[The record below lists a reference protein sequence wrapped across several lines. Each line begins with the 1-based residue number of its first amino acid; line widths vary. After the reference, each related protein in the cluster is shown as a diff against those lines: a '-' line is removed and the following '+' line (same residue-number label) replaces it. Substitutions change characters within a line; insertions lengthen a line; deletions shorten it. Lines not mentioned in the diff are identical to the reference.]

1 MSNLAASVRILDQQN
16 RVGFAKNM
24 VLNHWGS
31 LSVKQINFFS
41 RYIRMFDK

>member
-1 MSNLAASVRILDQQN
+1 MGNLAASVRILDKQN

-24 VLNHWGS
+24 VLNHWDS
-31 LSVKQINFFS
+31 LSVKQVNFFS